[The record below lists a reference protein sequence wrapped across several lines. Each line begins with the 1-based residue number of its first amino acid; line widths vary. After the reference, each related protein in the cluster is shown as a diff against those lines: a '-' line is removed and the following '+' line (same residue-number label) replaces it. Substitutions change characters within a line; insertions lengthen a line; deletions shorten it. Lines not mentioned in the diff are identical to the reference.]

1 MKKIKKINLIV
12 FAIVFLVFGISKADA
27 MKLPS
32 KFSQMTNEQKV
43 KVLKRMIFEIRVEIK
58 KRIIILTKGEP
69 KKSSFLRKKK
79 KHG

>member
-1 MKKIKKINLIV
+1 MKKIKKINLMI
-12 FAIVFLVFGISKADA
+12 FITIFLIFGVSKADA

-32 KFSQMTNEQKV
+32 KFSQMTNEQKI

-69 KKSSFLRKKK
+69 KKSPFLRRKK